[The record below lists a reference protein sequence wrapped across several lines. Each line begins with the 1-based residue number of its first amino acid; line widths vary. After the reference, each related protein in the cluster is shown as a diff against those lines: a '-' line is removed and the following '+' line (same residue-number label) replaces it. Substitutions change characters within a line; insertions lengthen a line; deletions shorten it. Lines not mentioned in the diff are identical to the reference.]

1 MSRYAGL
8 ENDSY
13 LRFKVPTKLKN
24 DFQAITKKNMVNM
37 SEFFRQAM
45 EKYVLEH
52 ESQKD
57 D

>member
-1 MSRYAGL
+1 MSKYAGL

-13 LRFKVPTKLKN
+13 LRFKVPKALKD

-45 EKYVLEH
+45 EKYVMEH
-52 ESQKD
+52 ENKQD
-57 D
+57 